1 VILGLLFY
9 AFSAVLLVLMASGI
23 YCGWIKRE
31 KLGIAF
37 FLAAMALEV
46 VIVFIAHFGGSW

>member
-46 VIVFIAHFGGSW
+46 VIGIIAHFGGSW